1 MPYLDVLV
9 LTFTSRFSGDTAII
23 LILAVVGVLVLAW
36 VLVSAMNHW
45 IDDYDR
51 TEQRVEEIRA
61 IGKEARREMQR
72 LYDDYVQQLVQL
84 NRR

>member
-9 LTFTSRFSGDTAII
+9 LAFTSQFSGDTAII
-23 LILAVVGVLVLAW
+23 VILTVVGVLVLAW

-51 TEQRVEEIRA
+51 TEQRVEEIQA